1 MKCPRCLGLLVR
13 DYLTDYTEIIP
24 CWSCPCC
31 GNKLDADIV
40 KNRLLMQVS
49 KLFPAAITT

>member
-31 GNKLDADIV
+31 GNKLDKDIV